1 MNDLD
6 GRMQTLITNIS
17 QRIRQVYQKAEGFIE
32 DEREFPLSQVF
43 LNATFQRFVT
53 DNVKML
59 QDLHADLHDDWL
71 RLYATLDYNGLN
83 ITLSVDLKLV
93 QMELNKDTQLIVFE
107 QISDTQII
115 EASYPSFLHKIAV
128 KCALFYYQKI
138 RNDDPLGMILEK
150 LKVIKVKDDLLHL
163 DLNRWLGKSRS
174 IIDTLSKVH
183 VNHAVLR
190 EAELVLT
197 GNVNLTALFRKMSE
211 EKLDNVEDSLADT
224 QVTPLKQK

>member
-1 MNDLD
+1 
-6 GRMQTLITNIS
+6 MQTLISNLS
-17 QRIRQVYQKAEGFIE
+17 QRIRRVYQKAEGFIE

-71 RLYATLDYNGLN
+71 RLYATLNYNGLD

-93 QMELNKDTQLIVFE
+93 QMELNKTTQLIVFE
-107 QISDTQII
+107 QISDTKVID
-115 EASYPSFLHKIAV
+115 AKYPNFLYKMGV
-128 KCALFYYQKI
+128 SLALCFYQKVL
-138 RNDDPLGMILEK
+138 NDDPLGMILEK

-163 DLNRWLGKSRS
+163 DLNRWLGKQRS
-174 IIDTLSKVH
+174 IIETLAKVH

-190 EAELVLT
+190 EAELVVM
-197 GNVNLTALFRKMSE
+197 GNVNIAALFSKMASAKFEKWDDSDLE
-211 EKLDNVEDSLADT
+211 ETN
-224 QVTPLKQK
+224 VTPIQQKEK